1 MPYVTIP
8 KDLTKVK
15 TKVLFNLT
23 WRQLVCFGTGIVVGL
38 PLFFLLKAPLGNSLA
53 SLVMILAMV
62 PAFLFA
68 VYEKNGQPLE
78 MIGRNMIRAT
88 FLRPKRRLY
97 QTQNY
102 YAALER
108 QMILNKEVQRI
119 VQTKKTVPRRKKGY
133 TGRYLKSETDS
144 R

>member
-23 WRQLVCFGTGIVVGL
+23 RRQLICFGTGIAVGL

-53 SLVMILAMV
+53 SLLMILAMV

-68 VYEKNGQPLE
+68 VYEKNGQPME
-78 MIGRNMIRAT
+78 VIGRNMVRAL
-88 FLRPKRRLY
+88 FLRPKQRIY
-97 QTQNY
+97 KTNNY

-108 QMILNKEVQRI
+108 QVILNKEVKRI
-119 VQTKKTVPRRKKGY
+119 VQSEKTVPRRKKGY
-133 TGRYLKSETDS
+133 TGRYLKSETD
-144 R
+144 RR

>member
-15 TKVLFNLT
+15 PKVLFNLT
-23 WRQLVCFGTGIVVGL
+23 RRQLICFGTGICIGL
-38 PLFFLLKAPLGNSLA
+38 PLFFLLKEPLGSSTA
-53 SLVMILAMV
+53 SLLMIFAMI

-78 MIGRNMIRAT
+78 VIGRNMIRAV

-97 QTQNY
+97 RTKNY

-108 QMILNKEVQRI
+108 QSILNKEVQCI

-133 TGRYLKSETDS
+133 TGRYLKSEEG
-144 R
+144 RQ

>member
-23 WRQLVCFGTGIVVGL
+23 RRQLICFGTGIAVGL
-38 PLFFLLKAPLGNSLA
+38 SLFFLLKAPLGNSLA
-53 SLVMILAMV
+53 SLLMILAMV

-68 VYEKNGQPLE
+68 VYEKNGQPME
-78 MIGRNMIRAT
+78 VIARNMIRAL
-88 FLRPKRRLY
+88 FLRSKQRIY
-97 QTQNY
+97 KTNNY

-108 QMILNKEVQRI
+108 QVILNKEVKRI
-119 VQTKKTVPRRKKGY
+119 VQSEKTVPRRKKGY
-133 TGRYLKSETDS
+133 TGRYLKSEAD
-144 R
+144 RR

>member
-23 WRQLVCFGTGIVVGL
+23 RRQLICFGTGIAVGL

-53 SLVMILAMV
+53 SLLMILAMV

-68 VYEKNGQPLE
+68 VYEKNGQPME
-78 MIGRNMIRAT
+78 VIGRNMVRAL
-88 FLRPKRRLY
+88 FLRQEGR
-97 QTQNY
+97 
-102 YAALER
+102 
-108 QMILNKEVQRI
+108 
-119 VQTKKTVPRRKKGY
+119 RRK
-133 TGRYLKSETDS
+133 TGIQRSCRSSLRSHTNCRRFPACLRCWRADS
-144 R
+144 

>member
-23 WRQLVCFGTGIVVGL
+23 WRQLICFGTGIAVGL

-78 MIGRNMIRAT
+78 VIGRNMIRAT

-108 QMILNKEVQRI
+108 QSNLNKEVNRI
-119 VQTKKTVPRRKKGY
+119 VHTKKTVSRRKKGY

>member
-23 WRQLVCFGTGIVVGL
+23 RRQLICFGTGIAVGL

-53 SLVMILAMV
+53 SLLMILAMV

-68 VYEKNGQPLE
+68 VYEKNGQPME
-78 MIGRNMIRAT
+78 VIGRNMIRAL
-88 FLRPKRRLY
+88 FLRPKQRIY
-97 QTQNY
+97 KTNNY
-102 YAALER
+102 YVALMQQQQLE
-108 QMILNKEVQRI
+108 KEVNAI
-119 VQTKKTVPRRKKGY
+119 VFQEEKAGTRRKDA
-133 TGRYLKSETDS
+133 RKSHKNTAEAD
-144 R
+144 